1 MGKFRKQRGGEGV
14 SAGAPLSYFDASY
27 KEPSAPAGHN
37 VGNPIPGFPLIV
49 RSGLPVIGQQGGFYP
64 SVMGGV
70 VQNAGLLIP
79 VAARQGMNLFSK
91 YKKTRTTRRSRKS
104 RNTRK
109 ARRSRK
115 QTRKDRRT
123 EKA

>member
-1 MGKFRKQRGGEGV
+1 MGKNRKQRGGQV
-14 SAGAPLSYFDASY
+14 SAGAPLSYFDPKY
-27 KEPSAPAGHN
+27 QEPSAPAGFN
-37 VGNPIPGFPLIV
+37 VGNPLPGYNLIV
-49 RSGLPVIGQQGGFYP
+49 RPALPQSGGFYP

-91 YKKTRTTRRSRKS
+91 YKKTRTTNKSRKS

-109 ARRSRK
+109 ARKQNRKSRK
-115 QTRKDRRT
+115 HTRK
-123 EKA
+123 A

>member
-37 VGNPIPGFPLIV
+37 VGNPVPGFPLIV

-91 YKKTRTTRRSRKS
+91 YKKTRKTRKSRKS

-109 ARRSRK
+109 ARK
-115 QTRKDRRT
+115 QTRKSRRA